1 MYDYYEEPPY
11 YEPTIADEIMFE
23 YQQKMKD
30 ALLESVKLE
39 IDNIKNENERLKEE
53 NNKYRQRERD
63 ILNKE
68 NDLKYKEENLKREV
82 TNEFYQSNIGDT
94 LKQYIEECEVWFADI
109 DRYQNEKCNLCN
121 EERKLV
127 AKFPNGE
134 ITKIACACAKIF
146 SKFIP
151 AISVTTMIKFSKRD
165 SRYSSDRKFYFSR
178 SYSPDK
184 SSNYYNNDYDYQEFK
199 IYHVVDKFNESI
211 IELHKNK
218 SYGEKLGFKSKEECQ
233 KYCDYLNKKDDDC
246 EEIELDDE

>member
-1 MYDYYEEPPY
+1 MYDYHEEPY
-11 YEPTIADEIMFE
+11 YEPSIADEILIE

-30 ALLESVKLE
+30 ALLESIKSQIE
-39 IDNIKNENERLKEE
+39 NIKDENVRLKQE
-53 NNKYRQRERD
+53 NDKYKQRERD

-82 TNEFYQSNIGDT
+82 TNKFYQSNIGDI

-134 ITKIACACAKIF
+134 ITKTTCACAKIL
-146 SKFIP
+146 SKYVP
-151 AISVTTMIKFSKRD
+151 AISTTTMIKFSKRD
-165 SRYSSDRKFYFSR
+165 SRYSSERKFYFSR
-178 SYSPDK
+178 SYSPV
-184 SSNYYNNDYDYQEFK
+184 NNRNDYDYQEFK
-199 IYHVVDKFNESI
+199 IYHVVDEFNENI
-211 IELHKNK
+211 IKLHKNK
-218 SYGEKLGFKSKEECQ
+218 EYGERLGFKSKEECQ
-233 KYCDYLNKKDDDC
+233 KYCDWLNKKDDNC